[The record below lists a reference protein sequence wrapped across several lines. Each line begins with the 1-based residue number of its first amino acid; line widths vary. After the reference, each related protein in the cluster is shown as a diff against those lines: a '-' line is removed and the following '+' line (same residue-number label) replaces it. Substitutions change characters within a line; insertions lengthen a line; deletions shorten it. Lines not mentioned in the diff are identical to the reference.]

1 MTSVQEA
8 AGVLFFFAFDS
19 LFFLCV
25 SGSSIQLDRVAE
37 HKVVSGGVQT
47 LGCEGVWLGAELG
60 GWNVDL

>member
-8 AGVLFFFAFDS
+8 AGFLFFFAFDS
-19 LFFLCV
+19 LFFCV
-25 SGSSIQLDRVAE
+25 RLGVLNST

-47 LGCEGVWLGAELG
+47 LGWEGVWLGAELG